1 MIPATMPPPSAQRSS
16 FAAIG
21 PGSKHTS
28 WRTSARPLPSPRWS
42 SLGGP
47 VASSSKH
54 LPWTEPTPP
63 VPNIPR
69 ASFDAAAS
77 VKPVHLNVPRPY
89 SATTAPSVY
98 SSQRGSFDVR
108 AVGSKFSTSTRTSV
122 PPSPRRGSVDT
133 HSSSLRSSMKAPR
146 PSLSVFTLQ
155 PPLPSRSTLDYFNS
169 PTSVSSGDG
178 RSRSSAR
185 LSKPVPSGYF

>member
-1 MIPATMPPPSAQRSS
+1 MHSGVRLLQLGRVANIHRGGHPLALFPAPDD
-16 FAAIG
+16 
-21 PGSKHTS
+21 
-28 WRTSARPLPSPRWS
+28 
-42 SLGGP
+42 
-47 VASSSKH
+47 
-54 LPWTEPTPP
+54 LPWAARSRRVANICHGRSQCPP
-63 VPNIPR
+63 VPSIPR

-77 VKPVHLNVPRPY
+77 VKPVHLNAPRPY

-146 PSLSVFTLQ
+146 PSLSVYTLQ

-169 PTSVSSGDG
+169 PISVSSGDG

-185 LSKPVPSGYF
+185 LSKLVPSGYF